1 MDRFARNYLIGMVA
15 IVVVAALWVFLS
27 RDPRLGELNDLLAA
41 DTELADYPYAFR
53 VLSFENGVATLSSPR
68 SAEVPVMQ
76 FLRTAFPELRNTAVD
91 DPAMMSAQD
100 GLVAKQSRAAKL
112 IKSQPDVGA
121 VAWQLDEDW
130 YRQNGVVLNLGR

>member
-1 MDRFARNYLIGMVA
+1 MDRFARNYLIGLVA
-15 IVVVAALWVFLS
+15 IVVFAALWVFLS

-100 GLVAKQSRAAKL
+100 GLGHRGSR
-112 IKSQPDVGA
+112 
-121 VAWQLDEDW
+121 
-130 YRQNGVVLNLGR
+130 GR